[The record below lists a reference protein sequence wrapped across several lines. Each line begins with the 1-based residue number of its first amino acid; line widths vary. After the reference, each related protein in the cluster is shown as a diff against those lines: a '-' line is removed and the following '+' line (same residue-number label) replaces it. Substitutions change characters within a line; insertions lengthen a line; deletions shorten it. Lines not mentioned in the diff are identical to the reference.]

1 MTQLLIK
8 LYSWFY
14 RFLERC
20 NEMMS
25 QPFVDFDIIRI
36 DHIYAVFIP
45 CSRTHMIDLLY
56 HLRVYKCKHR
66 SFTLVYTYRK
76 NQFLGTL
83 ARSGV
88 HLLHAISYG
97 EQLSRL
103 SFFMPGANR
112 VQPGA
117 TGVDKHGING
127 FYRLFDPRIWWSDRR
142 C

>member
-1 MTQLLIK
+1 
-8 LYSWFY
+8 
-14 RFLERC
+14 
-20 NEMMS
+20 
-25 QPFVDFDIIRI
+25 
-36 DHIYAVFIP
+36 
-45 CSRTHMIDLLY
+45 MIDLLY

-112 VQPGA
+112 VQPELTSMELMDFIDSLIHVYGGRID
-117 TGVDKHGING
+117 TVDHI
-127 FYRLFDPRIWWSDRR
+127 
-142 C
+142 